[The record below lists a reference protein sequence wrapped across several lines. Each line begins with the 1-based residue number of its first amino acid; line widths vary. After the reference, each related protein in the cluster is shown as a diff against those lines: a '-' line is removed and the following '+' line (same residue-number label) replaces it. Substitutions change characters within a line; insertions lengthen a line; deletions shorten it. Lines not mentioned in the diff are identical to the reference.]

1 MSKTIKVF
9 ISQGM
14 SDKSSEEIKAV
25 RQKVKEDTSALLHAE
40 IEVIDSYFEGEAQ
53 NNKPVFLLG
62 KAIQKLSEADLVIF
76 VSNCWQ
82 MYRGC
87 KIEYEICQ
95 QYGIR
100 SLMYTSI
107 NYGNRKGTALIEQA
121 TYVEI

>member
-40 IEVIDSYFEGEAQ
+40 IEVIDSFFEDEIK

-62 KAIQKLSEADLVIF
+62 KAIQKLSEADLVVF
-76 VSNCWQ
+76 VSDCWQ
-82 MYRGC
+82 KYRGC
-87 KIEYEICQ
+87 KIEYEICK
-95 QYGIR
+95 QYEIQ
-100 SLMYTSI
+100 SLMHTTL
-107 NYGNRKGTALIEQA
+107 NYGDRKEIALIG
-121 TYVEI
+121 I

>member
-14 SDKSSEEIKAV
+14 SNKSSEEIKAV
-25 RQKVKEDTSALLHAE
+25 RQEVKEDLHKRLHTE
-40 IEVIDSYFEGEAQ
+40 IEIIDSFFEDEIK

-62 KAIQKLSEADLVIF
+62 KAIQKLSEADLVVF

-87 KIEYEICQ
+87 KIEYEICK
-95 QYGIR
+95 QYEIQ
-100 SLMYTSI
+100 SLIYTSI
-107 NYGNRKGTALIEQA
+107 DYGNRKGIALIE
-121 TYVEI
+121 I